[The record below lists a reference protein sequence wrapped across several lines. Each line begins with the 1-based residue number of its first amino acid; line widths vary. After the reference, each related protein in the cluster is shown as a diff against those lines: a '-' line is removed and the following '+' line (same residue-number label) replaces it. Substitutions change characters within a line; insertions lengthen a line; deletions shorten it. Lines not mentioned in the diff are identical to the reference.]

1 MILIE
6 GVNGILSP
14 NLVLKVFSIRDGRVL
29 STRPDGWL
37 RPHTGGTVYGEST
50 EKQRREERFRES
62 PERRVHGKAAS
73 APYFGESQSSA
84 KGGSPSEGS
93 RGFSSSYRSS
103 GSGTPYAIQTPESS
117 KRMLVND
124 DPSRGNSRVKIEL
137 LEGRYDEGPMLSE
150 PQSSGIRRGVEKM
163 QRSPGRREVEK
174 EEEESMPLGRKEEKG
189 EKMEQEEL
197 RTPVFT
203 KEEEDLSDGVSSDVL
218 GCTRTGDTHDT
229 SGDIEPEIDTPSPVT
244 PTSVEL
250 DNIPAST
257 NVDLGFSGVD
267 SPGEMDFDTVV
278 TRTAEV
284 MVRNIPIEGGG
295 RPTNTTQMMTY
306 DGQSS
311 DGAQQTAIV
320 ISPSDTIQK

>member
-1 MILIE
+1 
-6 GVNGILSP
+6 
-14 NLVLKVFSIRDGRVL
+14 
-29 STRPDGWL
+29 
-37 RPHTGGTVYGEST
+37 
-50 EKQRREERFRES
+50 
-62 PERRVHGKAAS
+62 
-73 APYFGESQSSA
+73 
-84 KGGSPSEGS
+84 
-93 RGFSSSYRSS
+93 
-103 GSGTPYAIQTPESS
+103 
-117 KRMLVND
+117 
-124 DPSRGNSRVKIEL
+124 
-137 LEGRYDEGPMLSE
+137 
-150 PQSSGIRRGVEKM
+150 M